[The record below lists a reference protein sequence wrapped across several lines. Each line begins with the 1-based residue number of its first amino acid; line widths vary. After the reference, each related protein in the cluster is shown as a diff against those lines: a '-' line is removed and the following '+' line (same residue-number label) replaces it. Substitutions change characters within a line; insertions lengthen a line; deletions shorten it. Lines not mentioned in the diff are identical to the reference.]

1 MPSFPSDMDAV
12 PAELKSW
19 YRESLTSRIEALEA
33 ARRELSA
40 GSSEVVASIRR
51 IAHSLRGS
59 GETYGFPEVSQAA
72 AIVEDAEESAI
83 AQKADRLID
92 ICRTVASDAEG
103 RVVTMLVVDDDPAVF
118 KILERKLAGPNRRL
132 LWATDGQEAEK
143 LLSHEEVAL
152 IVLDLILPDT
162 DGRSLLLQL
171 RQNPKTS
178 SVPVIVLSGLV
189 SSQTKTECF
198 ALGADDYFEKPFDPE
213 MISAAISAKLVRLHG
228 LSEESRRDP
237 LTNLLNRAAFH
248 EMYETMASLTGREKQ
263 ALCLAVVDFDH
274 FKSVNDMH
282 GHAKGDEVLC
292 RAARVIAGR
301 LRKSDVVA
309 RWGGDEFVVLL
320 PNTPLPGALHALERA
335 LETFRDEAF
344 AAEDGQPFHVT
355 VSAGLVE
362 VDQDEAMEQTVSHA
376 DALLYCAKAEG
387 RSCVMTEQDGRARKN
402 GTVLLAED
410 DDMTASLIKNRL
422 IKEGFEVL
430 HFTDGADALE
440 GAPEGGTSLAILDVK
455 MPGMSGFDL
464 LEEFRKRPA
473 YYLVPMVILTAMGRE
488 EDVVHGLELGADDYI
503 LKPFSLT
510 ELMAR
515 IRRLIKRP

>member
-1 MPSFPSDMDAV
+1 MPNPPSDMDTI
-12 PAELKSW
+12 PDELKSW

-40 GSSEVVASIRR
+40 GSEEVTESIRR

-72 AIVEDAEESAI
+72 AIVEDSDNTVI
-83 AQKADRLID
+83 AQKADCLID
-92 ICRTVASDAEG
+92 VCRTVAGGTGG

-118 KILERKLAGPNRRL
+118 RILERKLAGPSRRL
-132 LWATDGQEAEK
+132 LWAADGRQAEK
-143 LLSHEEVAL
+143 LLRQDDVAL

-162 DGRSLLLQL
+162 DGRSLLLKL
-171 RQNPKTS
+171 RQTPKTAAT
-178 SVPVIVLSGLV
+178 PVIVLSGLV
-189 SSQTKTECF
+189 NSQTKTECF
-198 ALGADDYFEKPFDPE
+198 ALGADDYFEKPFNPE
-213 MISAAISAKLVRLHG
+213 MIAAAISAKLVRLHG

-237 LTNLLNRAAFH
+237 LTNLPNRAAFH
-248 EMYETMASLTGREKQ
+248 EMYQTISSLTGREKQ

-274 FKSVNDMH
+274 FKSVNDLH

-292 RAARVIAGR
+292 RAARVIAMR

-320 PNTPLPGALHALERA
+320 PNTPIPGALHALERA
-335 LETFRDEAF
+335 LEAFREETF
-344 AAEDGQPFHVT
+344 AAEDDQPFHVT
-355 VSAGLVE
+355 FSAGLVE
-362 VDQDEAMEQTVSHA
+362 VDQDEALEQAVGHA

-387 RSCVMTEQDGRARKN
+387 RSCVMTEQDGRARKK

-430 HFTDGADALE
+430 HFTDGAEALE
-440 GAPEGGTSLAILDVK
+440 GAPETGVSIAILDVK
-455 MPGMSGFDL
+455 MPGMNGFGL

-473 YYLVPMVILTAMGRE
+473 YHLVPMVVLTSMGRE
-488 EDVVHGLELGADDYI
+488 EDVVRGLELGADDYI

-510 ELMAR
+510 ELIAR
-515 IRRLIKRP
+515 IRRLMKRP